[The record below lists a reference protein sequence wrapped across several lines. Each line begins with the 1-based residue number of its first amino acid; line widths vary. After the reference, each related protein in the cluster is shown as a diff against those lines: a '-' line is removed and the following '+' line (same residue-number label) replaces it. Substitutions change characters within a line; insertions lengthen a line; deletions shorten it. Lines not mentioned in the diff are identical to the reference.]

1 MKHLPVPILL
11 FASICAACVQHPATP
26 PKPASEPPLL
36 SWSELAARPLPPA
49 GERIAYGPETSQ
61 FGELRMPV
69 DAKGPVPVVVLI
81 HGGCW
86 LADFDYAYMR
96 HLAAALSAEG
106 YATWTIEYRRLGE
119 DGGGWP
125 NTFNDVGAAIDQL
138 RGLATTRALD
148 LGRVITIG
156 HSAGGQL
163 ALWAASRPRLGLG
176 SPLHADGTVPIRGV
190 IGLAAITDLA
200 DYRNGPADSCH
211 GSVEPLM
218 GGSPDAVP
226 KRYSQ
231 VSPIEL
237 LPLQAEQWLIQGERD
252 PIVDSASVER
262 YVKAAKAAG
271 DEARLIRIGS
281 GHFDPVAPEGPSWQA
296 IRQALRRMA
305 PVR

>member
-1 MKHLPVPILL
+1 MKTLPVLL

-26 PKPASEPPLL
+26 PKTASETPML

-61 FGELRMPV
+61 FGELRLPQN
-69 DAKGPVPVVVLI
+69 AKGPAPVVVLI

-86 LADFDYAYMR
+86 LADFDYAYMS

-125 NTFNDVGAAIDQL
+125 NSFTDVGAAIDHL
-138 RGLATTRALD
+138 RELAKTRPLD
-148 LGRVITIG
+148 LGSVVTLG

-176 SPLHADGTVPIRGV
+176 SPLHAEQALPIRGV

-200 DYRNGPADSCH
+200 RYREGPADSCH
-211 GSVEPLM
+211 GSVDPLM
-218 GGSPDAVP
+218 GGSPQAVP

-262 YVKAAKAAG
+262 YVSAAKAAG
-271 DEARLIRIGS
+271 DRARLTRIDS
-281 GHFDPVAPEGPSWQA
+281 GHFDPVVPEGPAWQA
-296 IRQALRRMA
+296 IGQALQRMLHT
-305 PVR
+305 R

>member
-1 MKHLPVPILL
+1 M
-11 FASICAACVQHPATP
+11 
-26 PKPASEPPLL
+26 L
-36 SWSELAARPLPPA
+36 SWSELAARPLPEA
-49 GERIAYGPETSQ
+49 GRRISYGPETSQ
-61 FGELRMPV
+61 FGELRLPQNV
-69 DAKGPVPVVVLI
+69 KDPAPVVVLI

-86 LADFDYAYMR
+86 LADFDYAYMS

-119 DGGGWP
+119 AGGGWP
-125 NTFNDVGAAIDQL
+125 NTFTDVGAAIDRL
-138 RGLATTRALD
+138 RQLATTHALD
-148 LGRVITIG
+148 LSRVVTLG

-176 SPLHADGTVPIRGV
+176 SPLHADGAMPIRGV

-200 DYRNGPADSCH
+200 DYRNSPADSCH

-218 GGSPDAVP
+218 GASPQAVP

-237 LPLQAEQWLIQGERD
+237 LPLHAEQWLIQGERD

-271 DEARLIRIGS
+271 EQARLIRIGS
-281 GHFDPVAPEGPSWQA
+281 GHFDPVVPEGPSWQT
-296 IRQALRRMA
+296 IRQALQRMT

>member
-1 MKHLPVPILL
+1 M
-11 FASICAACVQHPATP
+11 
-26 PKPASEPPLL
+26 L
-36 SWSELAARPLPPA
+36 SWSELAARPLPAA
-49 GERIAYGPETSQ
+49 GERIAYGSAASQ
-61 FGELRMPV
+61 FGELRLPE
-69 DAKGPVPVVVLI
+69 DAKAPAPVVVLI

-86 LADFDYAYMR
+86 LADFDSAYMS
-96 HLAAALSAEG
+96 HLAAALTAEG

-125 NTFNDVGAAIDQL
+125 NTFTDVGAAIDQL
-138 RGLATTRALD
+138 RGLAATHALD
-148 LGRVITIG
+148 LDRIVTLG

-176 SPLHADGTVPIRGV
+176 SPLHADQALPIRGV

-200 DYRNGPADSCH
+200 QYRIGPADSCH
-211 GSVEPLM
+211 GSVDPLM
-218 GGSPDAVP
+218 GGSPQAVP

-237 LPLQAEQWLIQGERD
+237 LPLQIEQWLIQGERD
-252 PIVDSASVER
+252 PIVDLASVER
-262 YVKAAKAAG
+262 YVQAAKASG

-296 IRQALRRMA
+296 IRQALQHI
-305 PVR
+305 VRKR